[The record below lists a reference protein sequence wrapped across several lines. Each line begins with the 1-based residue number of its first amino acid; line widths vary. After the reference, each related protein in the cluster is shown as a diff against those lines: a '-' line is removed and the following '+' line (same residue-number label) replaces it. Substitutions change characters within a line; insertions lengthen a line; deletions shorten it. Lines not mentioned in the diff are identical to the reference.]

1 MGFSDKLRLCNLL
14 VDDIRPYREFS
25 IKAPRKCS
33 FSNGG
38 KYFAAVNGPV
48 IQVYNMYTCEN
59 VGNCRGH
66 GGKVTGIAFSSD
78 DKRLLSTGLDGAV
91 YEWSLSTFQR
101 EKENVIKSN
110 EYASVAVAP
119 DDTYVFAVGSDATLK
134 QLDGEDLMLNEELAS
149 LGLVAAKP
157 RPGQRPSRRRPS
169 PAAAGDIPGGVQG
182 IGSRVRF
189 GRPGRQRGQ
198 GVQGVSVPR
207 GSGDGNAGQRRYPAL
222 LRRTVLSVFDV
233 KERAMEGAAKAGG
246 GWCLLRRC
254 S

>member
-1 MGFSDKLRLCNLL
+1 VGFSDKLRLCNLL

-25 IKAPRKCS
+25 IKGCRECS

-134 QLDGEDLMLNEELAS
+134 QLDGEDLMLNEEFALT
-149 LGLVAAKP
+149 GVGG
-157 RPGQRPSRRRPS
+157 GQTQTQTQENSVNITPTVNTSNNALS
-169 PAAAGDIPGGVQG
+169 DNILNIISENILNEINNLSDLSGNITSDI
-182 IGSRVRF
+182 S
-189 GRPGRQRGQ
+189 
-198 GVQGVSVPR
+198 
-207 GSGDGNAGQRRYPAL
+207 GNANEISFIVP
-222 LRRTVLSVFDV
+222 VLDY
-233 KERAMEGAAKAGG
+233 R
-246 GWCLLRRC
+246 
-254 S
+254 